1 MLVNGYW
8 HRYGQHYRAIAKLS
22 GPIMVAQLGTIVT
35 GFADTMMVGHYN
47 TPSLAAGSL
56 VTTVF
61 NLVILLSLGFSYGIT
76 PLVGALASQGDNRKV
91 GAMMRHVAAANVLFG
106 LVLMLASGAFYFALG
121 HLGQPVEI
129 MPLVRPYYII
139 IWLSMI
145 PVILTHIFRQ
155 SCDAVGDTQLG
166 MWIFTAGNVL
176 NIVGNYMLI
185 FGKWG
190 APELGLA
197 GAGWSTLAARCFMA
211 VAYVA
216 AMLLASRYKAYHEG
230 IAQSRTSWH
239 DIARVTR
246 TSLPV
251 ALQMGLETG
260 IFTFAMILVGWMGTK
275 SMAAYQILLQV
286 GTLGFMIYYAFGA
299 GMAIKIAHYTGL
311 GDKAAVRDA
320 AHAGY
325 RLTLAFTLL
334 ACVIFITT
342 GRWIVAFFTTDRA
355 VIAIAVSMLVP
366 LSLYQLG
373 DATQVTYAN
382 ALRGTGQVMS
392 MLRVAVVAYLLI
404 GLPVIPALAFLAGL
418 GLAGVY
424 YGFFV
429 ALLTAGILFC
439 REFYRHLL

>member
-1 MLVNGYW
+1 
-8 HRYGQHYRAIAKLS
+8 
-22 GPIMVAQLGTIVT
+22 MVAQLGTIVT

-91 GAMMRHVAAANVLFG
+91 GAMMRHVAAANVVFG

-197 GAGWSTLAARCFMA
+197 GAGWSTLAGTLLHGCGLCGGHAPGQPLQGLPRGHRA
-211 VAYVA
+211 VAHQ
-216 AMLLASRYKAYHEG
+216 LARHCSRYTHLAARS
-230 IAQSRTSWH
+230 IAN
-239 DIARVTR
+239 
-246 TSLPV
+246 
-251 ALQMGLETG
+251 
-260 IFTFAMILVGWMGTK
+260 
-275 SMAAYQILLQV
+275 
-286 GTLGFMIYYAFGA
+286 GA
-299 GMAIKIAHYTGL
+299 
-311 GDKAAVRDA
+311 
-320 AHAGY
+320 
-325 RLTLAFTLL
+325 
-334 ACVIFITT
+334 
-342 GRWIVAFFTTDRA
+342 
-355 VIAIAVSMLVP
+355 
-366 LSLYQLG
+366 
-373 DATQVTYAN
+373 
-382 ALRGTGQVMS
+382 
-392 MLRVAVVAYLLI
+392 
-404 GLPVIPALAFLAGL
+404 
-418 GLAGVY
+418 
-424 YGFFV
+424 
-429 ALLTAGILFC
+429 
-439 REFYRHLL
+439 

>member
-1 MLVNGYW
+1 
-8 HRYGQHYRAIAKLS
+8 
-22 GPIMVAQLGTIVT
+22 MVAQLGTIVT

-91 GAMMRHVAAANVLFG
+91 GAMMRHVAAANVVFG

-216 AMLLASRYKAYHEG
+216 AMLLVP
-230 IAQSRTSWH
+230 IQPTS
-239 DIARVTR
+239 IMAKVKMPVSSPICNATGSEVRVT
-246 TSLPV
+246 
-251 ALQMGLETG
+251 
-260 IFTFAMILVGWMGTK
+260 
-275 SMAAYQILLQV
+275 
-286 GTLGFMIYYAFGA
+286 
-299 GMAIKIAHYTGL
+299 
-311 GDKAAVRDA
+311 
-320 AHAGY
+320 
-325 RLTLAFTLL
+325 
-334 ACVIFITT
+334 
-342 GRWIVAFFTTDRA
+342 
-355 VIAIAVSMLVP
+355 
-366 LSLYQLG
+366 
-373 DATQVTYAN
+373 
-382 ALRGTGQVMS
+382 
-392 MLRVAVVAYLLI
+392 
-404 GLPVIPALAFLAGL
+404 
-418 GLAGVY
+418 
-424 YGFFV
+424 
-429 ALLTAGILFC
+429 
-439 REFYRHLL
+439 